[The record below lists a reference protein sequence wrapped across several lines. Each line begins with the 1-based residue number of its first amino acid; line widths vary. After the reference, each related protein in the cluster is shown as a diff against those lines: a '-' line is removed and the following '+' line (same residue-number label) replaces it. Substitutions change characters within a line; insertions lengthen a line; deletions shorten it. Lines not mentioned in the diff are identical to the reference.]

1 VSTDRRLASPSAA
14 AVTSTVAP
22 RRRVETAAAG
32 ALGAAALVL
41 YLPVLRDLVVVWRD
55 VPYYSYGFLIPLF
68 SAYLAWDALR
78 TSPTATSDE
87 APSRP
92 VPAGFLITAAGLA
105 ALGLGVAAGSLTL
118 RALSLPVVLM
128 GLVRALFGAAHARR
142 LAFPIGFLVFMAPL
156 PDGALP
162 ALSLPLQQLAAVV
175 AEHALRALGVS
186 VVRHDLFL
194 MLPRVTLHVTEACNG
209 LRFLLAMLVIGAA
222 FAGALRLSPRGR
234 VGLVLTALALAIF
247 ANFVRVT
254 GTGVMAEIWGP
265 RAAMGLTHVVWGK
278 AVYAAA
284 LVPFAGLVLVLRRR

>member
-1 VSTDRRLASPSAA
+1 ME
-14 AVTSTVAP
+14 TV
-22 RRRVETAAAG
+22 AAG

-55 VPYYSYGFLIPLF
+55 VSYYSYGFLIPLF

-78 TSPTATSDE
+78 ASPTPTSDE
-87 APSRP
+87 ATARP
-92 VPAGFLITAAGLA
+92 VPAGFLIAAAGLA
-105 ALGLGVAAGSLTL
+105 ALGLGVTAGSLTL
-118 RALSLPVVLM
+118 RALSLPVVLV

-162 ALSLPLQQLAAVV
+162 ALSLPLQRLAAVV

-209 LRFLLAMLVIGAA
+209 LRFLLAMVVIGTA
-222 FAGALRLSPRGR
+222 FAGALRLSMRGR
-234 VGLVLTALALAIF
+234 VGLVLTALALAIV

-265 RAAMGLTHVVWGK
+265 GAAMGLTHIVWGK
-278 AVYAAA
+278 VVYAAA